1 MARSVIVMASV
12 ATTYNK
18 WIKVVF
24 LVVNGQKSQMLPSP
38 YRSTVQ
44 FDISQ
49 QAVIKSPQL
58 VPILMP
64 DNREI

>member
-38 YRSTVQ
+38 YRPTVH
-44 FDISQ
+44 FDIS
-49 QAVIKSPQL
+49 
-58 VPILMP
+58 
-64 DNREI
+64 